1 MFYNLFFAFYAQ
13 KHTFLI
19 KNTKYI
25 VLQKSCIFV
34 RQNQHAMI
42 RKIYLLII
50 IASLFSCKQQAK
62 PLTSNE
68 STVDV
73 PVFSSDSAFQF
84 IQRQVDFGPRVPNTP
99 AHKACA
105 EYLTASLRSFGAEV
119 TEQKV
124 KLTAFNG
131 DVLDAVNIIG
141 SFNPGSSQRILLF
154 AHWDSRPWSDHD
166 PDPRNYN
173 KPVLGANDGASGV
186 GVLLEI
192 ARQIGLQSPRLGVD
206 IIFFDAE
213 DYGAPENY
221 RGNATDFWCLGS
233 QYWAKNP
240 HVQGYQAKFGI
251 LLDMV
256 GAKGSKFYR
265 EQISDYYARNVVDK
279 IWNTAAN
286 LGFDKY
292 FINRSGGSVTD
303 DHLYVNQIAG
313 IPSAN
318 IIQYDPQSDKGFGD
332 YWHTVN
338 DTMSNIDKETL
349 FAVGTTVL
357 HVVYNE

>member
-1 MFYNLFFAFYAQ
+1 
-13 KHTFLI
+13 
-19 KNTKYI
+19 
-25 VLQKSCIFV
+25 
-34 RQNQHAMI
+34 MI
-42 RKIYLLII
+42 RKFYLLLII
-50 IASLFSCKQQAK
+50 ASFFSCKQQAK
-62 PLTSNE
+62 PVATTE
-68 STVDV
+68 KGIDV
-73 PVFSSDSAFQF
+73 PAFSADSAYQY
-84 IQRQVDFGPRVPNTP
+84 IKRQVDFGPRVPNTP

-105 EYLTASLRSFGAEV
+105 AYLTTSLHSFGAEV

-141 SFNPGSSQRILLF
+141 SYNPGEPQRILLF

-166 PDPRNYN
+166 PDPKNYN

-186 GVLLEI
+186 GVLMEI
-192 ARQIGLQSPRLGVD
+192 ARQIGLQSPHLGVD

-213 DYGAPENY
+213 DYGAPENFSGY
-221 RGNATDFWCLGS
+221 AADSWCLGS
-233 QYWAKNP
+233 QHWARNP
-240 HVQGYQAKFGI
+240 HVKGYQAKFGI

-256 GAKGSKFYR
+256 GARDAKFYR

-279 IWNTAAN
+279 IWHAAAN

-292 FINRSGGSVTD
+292 FINKAGGSVTD

-318 IIQYDPQSDKGFGD
+318 IIQYDPMSEKGFGD

-338 DTMSNIDKETL
+338 DNMGNIDKETL
-349 FAVGTTVL
+349 FAVGTTVM
-357 HVVYNE
+357 HVIFNEK